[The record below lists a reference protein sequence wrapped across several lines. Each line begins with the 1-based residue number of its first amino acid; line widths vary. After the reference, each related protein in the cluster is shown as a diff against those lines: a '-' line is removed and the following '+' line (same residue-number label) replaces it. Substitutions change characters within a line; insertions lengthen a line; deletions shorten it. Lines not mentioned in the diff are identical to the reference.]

1 MKYLYLLIAAFV
13 IQGCSIF
20 GVHQYE
26 MPKYEV
32 VIDEQ
37 PYELRKYEPYTVA
50 EVTIYDDDI
59 DEAQRRG
66 FRILADYIFGENIA
80 RNSVHRR
87 VRMKE
92 GEVYKSNEEIDMTG
106 PVMLDANESIQ
117 MTGPVLLDL
126 NDQIVVRG
134 PANVVNMITPDEMV
148 EFDIEIQQKWTMS
161 FSLPAKYTLNN
172 APIPKSS
179 AVRLR
184 EKEGELVITR
194 RFSNFVSKE
203 KVEDLGS
210 GLLAWANEKGLVIEG
225 SVRIARYD
233 PIWTVP
239 FLRRNEIHLSVKM

>member
-1 MKYLYLLIAAFV
+1 
-13 IQGCSIF
+13 
-20 GVHQYE
+20 
-26 MPKYEV
+26 
-32 VIDEQ
+32 
-37 PYELRKYEPYTVA
+37 
-50 EVTIYDDDI
+50 
-59 DEAQRRG
+59 
-66 FRILADYIFGENIA
+66 
-80 RNSVHRR
+80 
-87 VRMKE
+87 MKE
-92 GEVYKSNEEIDMTG
+92 GEVFKSNEEIDMTG
-106 PVMLDANESIQ
+106 PVMLDANESIE

-134 PANVVNMITPDEMV
+134 PANVVNMITPEEMV
-148 EFDIEIQQKWTMS
+148 EFDIEIQQKWTIS

-172 APIPKSS
+172 APIPKSP

-233 PIWTVP
+233 PMWTIP